1 MRLVLMNG
9 SAKGREFELVEGT
22 NLIGRWDPEDA
33 AFPEIDLESEDAE
46 AKISRKHAM
55 IRVSGASV
63 TVEDLGSLNGTFL
76 NRSERLERGKPLA
89 LKAGDEVNVG
99 ALFLRFEA

>member
-1 MRLVLMNG
+1 MRLVLLNG
-9 SAKGREFELVEGT
+9 SAKGQEFELVEGT

-33 AFPEIDLESEDAE
+33 AFPEIDLESEDTE

-55 IRVSGASV
+55 LRVSSDAV

-76 NRSERLERGKPLA
+76 NRTERLERGKPLV
-89 LKAGDEVNVG
+89 LKPGDELNVG
-99 ALFLRFEA
+99 ALLLRFES